1 MSRRHKAK
9 GKSVIKMTHEGLVQK
24 DLSTGETSK
33 LSQRASEIELHSS
46 DTSAEQFLYKSETSQ
61 DFSKKGQRPTFH
73 SADASNHSERSSPA
87 RHVDQK
93 NAPFQDNISETSSVF
108 AHPDISNHA
117 TNKVETAE
125 QPICDPSFSDRE
137 DDFSDTNEPYRDDLQ
152 PPESHQYYT
161 RDHISPAAFSVS
173 YHTRYDQEYHKS
185 RRTEED
191 STPIKNQDAD
201 FSHHT
206 PANEYRPKESRFQY
220 SHIDNSQQVRP
231 SHTEKRQTHFSEKIP
246 DAFSNEGSPSSTVPD
261 SFSEP
266 FRQEGH
272 VSKKSDF
279 RGLGAHAQPEASD
292 HSFSK
297 ESRSRAFKDSRTQ
310 YRLEDN
316 TKNPKYESLKT
327 DTFTENASPGRIYQ
341 EETPRYQ
348 EQISPSSGNNPK
360 QYYRDKMPSLQV
372 EPTPASQQD
381 QILHTQQERSEVS
394 SSNQQHHRRFQY
406 SDAPVSKEEGIPY
419 LHEDPFSS
427 SHLSQ
432 TSSKENFNPFYYEE
446 KPSLQP
452 HHSGAITQTSA
463 HSKLSFSKEGRSDA
477 EKGVQSEPHT
487 SFQRNTLTHLHNPQ
501 LYQDS
506 AIFHRNNSPAP
517 SATGKKQLE
526 QKWDIRSSGE
536 SEDGFLR
543 ETGVS
548 KINATDK
555 SNVQRHYANPSTK
568 ILPTQESERTISPV
582 QSVGKESECVKTPIH
597 ATDNRVDSLHRQP
610 QKESDTPDKLP
621 PFSNESSN
629 SPERGLDKQS
639 SLRFLH
645 DNKEKGTPPKI
656 KKNLQRNQ
664 RKTPV
669 LKTDDS
675 ANSSRL
681 YEERL
686 SPAAESPK
694 IDFSGKSAVRK
705 PYSYISIKPPL
716 EQDPDKDVSS
726 DFPVKRVTQSAK
738 PPICAKDNGVDPLHR
753 RSPKESDTPDKLIP
767 LSGETS
773 KSSETRSDK
782 QSSLKFLHDDEERE
796 ISTPVNRKK
805 RRKQETPSPKS
816 DKSVS
821 SSRTSVTTDHPSIVK
836 DNGISLDHRADSPA
850 LPERN
855 TDIAYRK
862 NEKNRIT
869 RQLQK
874 GQDLQKKDSQQLHRE
889 QEKDY
894 SFDRR
899 SENPLFLSGRK
910 KADSKENGTAA
921 PKEKKSPTQPKD
933 SSDTKG
939 DSQNRKT
946 KKSGNGKDQKQNKTA
961 KKAKTSKLQFSE
973 EEKQPIPGI
982 VKTGIKKT
990 AATTVSATGAFI
1002 HRKIHEVE
1010 HENAAVEGAHK
1021 TELVAE
1027 RGISGAYREYKKGR
1041 KYTQNRTYQKKRTR
1055 LLNSDPYQK
1064 YFDGSVPSSSQVQP
1078 HQKKELFNKF
1088 FQKQRHKKQAVQ
1100 AAQAAKKGTTAV
1112 GSAAKT
1118 GESVVKRTG
1127 SAVKTFAV
1135 RHKSAALAVVA
1146 ILLLFVLLLTLLQSC
1161 SVTATESLGSIAASA
1176 WPADDTEIK
1185 KANLYY
1191 TQLEANLQHRIN
1203 TVESRH
1209 SDCEE
1214 YYYNIGPIE
1223 HDQVALISYLCAK
1236 YGSFTFND
1244 EIKQEINRLFNEQYQ
1259 FDETVK
1265 NETRTVTKSVRVG
1278 ESLGSVVTSGYCNC
1292 SICCGQWAGGPTASG
1307 AYPQANHTIAVDASN
1322 PFVPMGT
1329 KVIMNGVEYTVEDT
1343 GAFARYGVQFD
1354 VFYADHSSASAHGHQ
1369 TWEAYLADDNGDQT
1383 VEVTTTETVKVCYVT
1398 LSSKTFTGIVTGNLD
1413 SDQLERYNIYNSS
1426 RGCRQFLG
1434 SPFDLNWIGNIS
1446 SYYSYRTSPTSGE
1459 VEMHNGLDIA
1469 MSEGTQI
1476 LAVQDGTVKTAA
1488 YSSSYGNYIIIENNK
1503 GYKTLYAHCKTLQVS
1518 AGQSVETGDVIATV
1532 GSTGN
1537 STGSHLHIEFSY
1549 QGEMYNPY
1557 FYLSNGTTSIYDDV
1571 PEISGDKAQAIFDEA
1586 EKYIGMP
1593 YVWGGSSPSTSFD
1606 CSGFVCYVYT
1616 TTGVCNM
1623 DRLTAQGIYDICTPI
1638 SAEQAQPGD
1647 LVFFKGTY
1655 NTSEVSHVGIYA
1667 GNGQM
1672 LHCGDPI
1679 QYTSINTPYWQS
1691 HLFAFGRV
1699 GN

>member
-9 GKSVIKMTHEGLVQK
+9 SKSVIKMTHEGLVQK

-46 DTSAEQFLYKSETSQ
+46 NTSAEQFLYKSETSQ
-61 DFSKKGQRPTFH
+61 DFSKKGQQPTFH
-73 SADASNHSERSSPA
+73 SADASNHSKKSSPA
-87 RHVDQK
+87 RHVGQR
-93 NAPFQDNISETSSVF
+93 NAPFQENSNESSSIS
-108 AHPDISNHA
+108 AHPDISDHE

-125 QPICDPSFSDRE
+125 QPIYDPSLSDRE
-137 DDFSDTNEPYRDDLQ
+137 DDFSDTNEPYRDDLR

-191 STPIKNQDAD
+191 RTPIKNQDAD

-206 PANEYRPKESRFQY
+206 PANEYRPEESRFQY
-220 SHIDNSQQVRP
+220 SHINNSQQVRS
-231 SHTEKRQTHFSEKIP
+231 SHTEKRQTHFSEKLP
-246 DAFSNEGSPSSTVPD
+246 DAFPNEGSPSSTASD
-261 SFSEP
+261 KFSEA
-266 FRQEGH
+266 FRQESH
-272 VSKKSDF
+272 VSKESDF
-279 RGLGAHAQPEASD
+279 RGLGAHAHPEASC
-292 HSFSK
+292 HSFSH
-297 ESRSRAFKDSRTQ
+297 ESKTSVFKDSRTQ
-310 YRLEDN
+310 YRLKDN
-316 TKNPKYESLKT
+316 TENPKYESLKT
-327 DTFTENASPGRIYQ
+327 DTFTENAPPGRIYQ
-341 EETPRYQ
+341 EEAPRYR
-348 EQISPSSGNNPK
+348 EQTFTSFGSNPK
-360 QYYRDKMPSLQV
+360 QYYRDKMPSLQA
-372 EPTPASQQD
+372 EHTPASQED
-381 QILHTQQERSEVS
+381 QILHTQQKQSEVS
-394 SSNQQHHRRFQY
+394 SSNQQHHRHFQY
-406 SDAPVSKEEGIPY
+406 SEAPVSKE
-419 LHEDPFSS
+419 D
-427 SHLSQ
+427 
-432 TSSKENFNPFYYEE
+432 FNPYYEE

-452 HHSGAITQTSA
+452 HHSGAITQASA
-463 HSKLSFSKEGRSDA
+463 HSKLSFSKEEHPDD
-477 EKGVQSEPHT
+477 EKSVQSEPHA
-487 SFQRNTLTHLHNPQ
+487 SVQRNTLTHLHNPQ

-506 AIFHRNNSPAP
+506 VIFHRNDSPAP
-517 SATGKKQLE
+517 FVTGKNQLE
-526 QKWDIRSSGE
+526 QTWDIRSSGE

-548 KINATDK
+548 KINATGK
-555 SNVQRHYANPSTK
+555 SAVQRHYANPYTK
-568 ILPTQESERTISPV
+568 TLPTQESERTISPV

-629 SPERGLDKQS
+629 LPERGLDKQS

-645 DNKEKGTPPKI
+645 DNEEKGTSPKI

-664 RKTPV
+664 QKTPV
-669 LKTDDS
+669 LKSDDS

-694 IDFSGKSAVRK
+694 NDFSGKSAVRK
-705 PYSYISIKPPL
+705 PYSYTSIKPPL
-716 EQDPDKDVSS
+716 EQDPDKDVPS
-726 DFPVKRVTQSAK
+726 DFPVKKVTQSAK

-753 RSPKESDTPDKLIP
+753 RSSKESDTPDQLIP

-773 KSSETRSDK
+773 KSSEKRADK
-782 QSSLKFLHDDEERE
+782 QSSLKFLHDDNEGE
-796 ISTPVNRKK
+796 IPTPVSRKK
-805 RRKQETPSPKS
+805 RRKKETPSPKS

-855 TDIAYRK
+855 TEIAYQK

-874 GQDLQKKDSQQLHRE
+874 GQDLQKKDAQQLHRE

-894 SFDRR
+894 FFDRR

-910 KADSKENGTAA
+910 KADSKEDGTAA
-921 PKEKKSPTQPKD
+921 PKKKKSPTHPKD

-939 DSQNRKT
+939 DSQNKNT
-946 KKSGNGKDQKQNKTA
+946 KKSESGKEQKQNKTA
-961 KKAKTSKLQFSE
+961 KNAKTSKLQFNE
-973 EEKQPIPGI
+973 EEKQPLPGI

-990 AATTVSATGAFI
+990 AATTVSATGAFV

-1041 KYTQNRTYQKKRTR
+1041 KYTQNRAHQKKRTR

-1064 YFDGSVPSSSQVQP
+1064 YFDGSVPSSSQLQP
-1078 HQKKELFNKF
+1078 HQKKGLFNKF
-1088 FQKQRHKKQAVQ
+1088 FQKRRHKKQAVQ
-1100 AAQAAKKGTTAV
+1100 AAQAAKKGTAAV
-1112 GSAAKT
+1112 ESAAKT

-1127 SAVKTFAV
+1127 SAVKNFAV

-1146 ILLLFVLLLTLLQSC
+1146 IILLIVLLLTLLQSC

-1176 WPADDTEIK
+1176 WPADDIEIK

-1203 TVESRH
+1203 TVERRH

-1214 YYYNIGPIE
+1214 YNYNIGPIE

-1244 EIKQEINRLFNEQYQ
+1244 EIKQELDRLFSEQYQ
-1259 FDETVK
+1259 FTETVK

-1307 AYPQANHTIAVDASN
+1307 AYPQANHTIAVDASD

-1354 VFYADHSSASAHGHQ
+1354 VYYADHASASAHGHQ

-1398 LSSKTFTGIVTGNLD
+1398 LSSKTFTGIATGNLN

-1446 SYYSYRTSPTSGE
+1446 SYYGYRISPTSGE
-1459 VEMHNGLDIA
+1459 VAMHNGLDIA

-1488 YSSSYGNYIIIENNK
+1488 YSSSYGNYIIIENSK
-1503 GYKTLYAHCKTLQVS
+1503 GYKTLYAHCKTLHVS
-1518 AGQSVETGDVIATV
+1518 AGHSVETGDVIATV

-1537 STGSHLHIEFSY
+1537 STGPHLHIEFSY
-1549 QGEMYNPY
+1549 QGELYNPY

-1571 PEISGDKAQAIFDEA
+1571 PEISGDKAQAIFAEA

-1593 YVWGGSSPSTSFD
+1593 YVWGGSNPSTGFD
-1606 CSGFVCYVYT
+1606 CSGFVSYVYT

-1623 DRLTAQGIYDICTPI
+1623 GRLTAQGIYDICTPI

>member
-24 DLSTGETSK
+24 DLATGETSK
-33 LSQRASEIELHSS
+33 LSQRVSEIELHSS
-46 DTSAEQFLYKSETSQ
+46 DISTEQFLHQSKTSQ
-61 DFSKKGQRPTFH
+61 DFSKKGQQPTFH
-73 SADASNHSERSSPA
+73 SADASNHSERISPA

-93 NAPFQDNISETSSVF
+93 NAPFQDNISEISSVF
-108 AHPDISNHA
+108 DYPAISDHA

-125 QPICDPSFSDRE
+125 QPIYDPSLSDRE

-152 PPESHQYYT
+152 SPESHQYYT
-161 RDHISPAAFSVS
+161 RDHISPADFSVS

-185 RRTEED
+185 HRTEED
-191 STPIKNQDAD
+191 RTPIKNQDPD
-201 FSHHT
+201 FSYHE
-206 PANEYRPKESRFQY
+206 PANEYRPEESRFQY
-220 SHIDNSQQVRP
+220 SHIDNFQQVRP
-231 SHTEKRQTHFSEKIP
+231 SHTEKRQAHFSERIP
-246 DAFSNEGSPSSTVPD
+246 DAFPNEGSPSSTIPD
-261 SFSEP
+261 KISEP
-266 FRQEGH
+266 FRQESH
-272 VSKKSDF
+272 VSKESDY
-279 RGLGAHAQPEASD
+279 RGLGAHAQPETSG
-292 HSFSK
+292 HSLTKDSK
-297 ESRSRAFKDSRTQ
+297 SVVFKDSRTQ
-310 YRLEDN
+310 YRLKDN
-316 TKNPKYESLKT
+316 SENSKYKSLST
-327 DTFTENASPGRIYQ
+327 DTFIENTPSVRIYQ
-341 EETPRYQ
+341 EEAPRYQ
-348 EQISPSSGNNPK
+348 KQISPFSGNDPK
-360 QYYRDKMPSLQV
+360 QYYQDKMPSLQV
-372 EPTPASQQD
+372 EHVPASKENQV
-381 QILHTQQERSEVS
+381 LHTQQERLEVS
-394 SSNQQHHRRFQY
+394 SSNQQHHRRFEY
-406 SDAPVSKEEGIPY
+406 SNAPVSKEEELPS
-419 LHEDPFSS
+419 LHEDPFSN
-427 SHLSQ
+427 SHLSK
-432 TSSKENFNPFYYEE
+432 TSFKENVNPFYYEE
-446 KPSLQP
+446 NPSLQP
-452 HHSGAITQTSA
+452 NHSGDMRQTSE
-463 HSKLSFSKEGRSDA
+463 HSKLSFSKEDHSDA
-477 EKGVQSEPHT
+477 EKSVQSEPHT
-487 SFQRNTLTHLHNPQ
+487 SVQRNTLTYLHNPQ
-501 LYQDS
+501 LYQAS
-506 AIFHRNNSPAP
+506 TIFHRNDSPAP
-517 SATGKKQLE
+517 SVTGKKQLE

-548 KINATDK
+548 KINATGK
-555 SNVQRHYANPSTK
+555 STVQKHYTNPSTK
-568 ILPTQESERTISPV
+568 TLPAQESERTTSPI
-582 QSVGKESECVKTPIH
+582 QSAKKEAESIMSPIH
-597 ATDNRVDSLHRQP
+597 AKDNRVAPLHRQSP
-610 QKESDTPDKLP
+610 KGSDTPDE
-621 PFSNESSN
+621 FSSFINEASKP
-629 SPERGLDKQS
+629 PERGLDKQC

-645 DNKEKGTPPKI
+645 DDVKKGATPKNRKSLQQNK
-656 KKNLQRNQ
+656 Q
-664 RKTPV
+664 KTSV
-669 LKTDDS
+669 LKSDNS
-675 ANSSRL
+675 ATSSKRC
-681 YEERL
+681 EECL

-694 IDFSGKSAVRK
+694 NDFSGKSTARN
-705 PYSYISIKPPL
+705 YSYSSIKPPL
-716 EQDPDKDVSS
+716 VQNQDKDVSS
-726 DFPVKRVTQSAK
+726 DFPVKRVTQNAK
-738 PPICAKDNGVDPLHR
+738 SPICAKDNGVDPLR
-753 RSPKESDTPDKLIP
+753 RQSPKESDTPDKLPP
-767 LSGETS
+767 LFGETS
-773 KSSETRSDK
+773 KPSEKRLDK
-782 QSSLKFLHDDEERE
+782 QSSLKFLHDDGEGKIPTP
-796 ISTPVNRKK
+796 ISRKK
-805 RRKQETPSPKS
+805 SRKKKTPSPKS

-821 SSRTSVTTDHPSIVK
+821 SSRSSVAADRPSTVK
-836 DNGISLDHRADSPA
+836 DNGISLDHRTESPSS
-850 LPERN
+850 PERN
-855 TDIAYRK
+855 TDIAFQK
-862 NEKNRIT
+862 NEKNRLT

-874 GQDLQKKDSQQLHRE
+874 GQNLQKKDAQQLHRE

-910 KADSKENGTAA
+910 KADSKEDGTAV
-921 PKEKKSPTQPKD
+921 PKKKKSPTQPKD

-939 DSQNRKT
+939 NSKNKDT
-946 KKSGNGKDQKQNKTA
+946 KKSGNDKSQKQNKTA
-961 KKAKTSKLQFSE
+961 KKPKASKLQFSE

-990 AATTVSATGAFI
+990 AANTVSATGAFI
-1002 HRKIHEVE
+1002 HRKIYEVE

-1041 KYTQNRTYQKKRTR
+1041 KYTQNRTHQKKKTR
-1055 LLNSDPYQK
+1055 LQNSNPYQK

-1078 HQKKELFNKF
+1078 LQKKGLFNKF

-1100 AAQAAKKGTTAV
+1100 TVQAAKKGTTAV
-1112 GSAAKT
+1112 ESAAKT

-1127 SAVKTFAV
+1127 SAVKNFAV

-1146 ILLLFVLLLTLLQSC
+1146 IFLLIVLLLTLLQSC

-1214 YYYNIGPIE
+1214 YNYNIGPIE

-1236 YGSFTFND
+1236 YGSFTFNA
-1244 EIKQEINRLFNEQYQ
+1244 EIKQELDRLFNEQYQ
-1259 FDETVK
+1259 FTETVK

-1292 SICCGQWAGGPTASG
+1292 SICCGQWAGGATASG
-1307 AYPQANHTIAVDASN
+1307 AYPQANHTIAVDASD

-1354 VFYADHSSASAHGHQ
+1354 VYYADHASASAHGHQ
-1369 TWEAYLADDNGDQT
+1369 TWEAYLADDNGNQT

-1398 LSSKTFTGIVTGNLD
+1398 LSSKTFTGIATGNLN

-1446 SYYSYRTSPTSGE
+1446 SYYGYRISPTSGE
-1459 VEMHNGLDIA
+1459 VAMHNGLDIA

-1488 YSSSYGNYIIIENNK
+1488 YSSSYGNYIIIENCK
-1503 GYKTLYAHCKTLQVS
+1503 GYKTLYAHCKTLHVS
-1518 AGQSVETGDVIATV
+1518 AGHSVETGDVIATV

-1537 STGSHLHIEFSY
+1537 STGPHLHIEFSY
-1549 QGEMYNPY
+1549 QGELYNPY

-1571 PEISGDKAQAIFDEA
+1571 PEISGDKAQAIFAEA

-1593 YVWGGSSPSTSFD
+1593 YVWGGSNPSTGFD
-1606 CSGFVCYVYT
+1606 CSGFVSYVYT

-1623 DRLTAQGIYDICTPI
+1623 GRLTAQGIYDICTPI